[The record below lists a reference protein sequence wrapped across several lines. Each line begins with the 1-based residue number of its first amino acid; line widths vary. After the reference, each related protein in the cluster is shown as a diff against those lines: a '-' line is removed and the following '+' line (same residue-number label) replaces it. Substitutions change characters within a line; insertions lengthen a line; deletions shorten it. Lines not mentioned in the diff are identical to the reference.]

1 MKRYGWLY
9 EKAFTKDNIKLAI
22 IRASKGKKKRKIVRK
37 VLSDIDYYTD
47 EIYHIAWTYSYKPS
61 PYLKFTLKDPS
72 SGKMREICKPRFY
85 PDHCIHW
92 CIYLVLYPILSKRL
106 ISKTYSSLK
115 GRGQIYGQK
124 KIKKQ
129 LKNRTKTK
137 YYLKVD
143 IRKFYPSIDTHKLEI
158 MLEHKI
164 KDPKLLKLIHDILKQ
179 EKGLP
184 IGMIL
189 SQLFANYYITDID
202 YIFNSKFY
210 NRYADDVVIF
220 GSNKRKLL
228 KQRVC
233 LQECLDKKSLTL
245 KSNYQVYKTDKEMLD
260 YMGFRFNHDKVIM
273 RRKIMIKANR
283 DILKWKRNKTYKIAC
298 SIISHMGYVKHS
310 NSYMFYSNR
319 IRPYVN
325 FNELKQIIRS
335 NTNENLQIAIEY

>member
-9 EKAFTKDNIKLAI
+9 EKTFTKDNIKLAI
-22 IRASKGKKKRKIVRK
+22 IRASKGKKKRRIVRK
-37 VLSDIDYYTD
+37 VLSNIDYYTD

-61 PYLKFTLKDPS
+61 PYSKFTLKDHS

-129 LKNRTKTK
+129 LKNKKQTK

-143 IRKFYPSIDTHKLEI
+143 IRKFYPSIDTHKLET

-202 YIFNSKFY
+202 YTFNSKFY
-210 NRYADDVVIF
+210 NRYADDIVIF
-220 GSNKRKLL
+220 SPNKRKLH
-228 KQRVC
+228 KQRTY
-233 LQECLDKKSLTL
+233 LQHFLLKKSLKL
-245 KSNYQVYKTDKEMLD
+245 KPNYQVYRTDKEMLD

-273 RRKIMIKANR
+273 RKKIMIKTNR
-283 DILKWKRNKTYKIAC
+283 DIIKWQYNKTYKNAC
-298 SIISHMGYVKHS
+298 SIISHMGYVKRS
-310 NSYMFYSNR
+310 NSYMFYLNR
-319 IRPYVN
+319 IKPYVN
-325 FNELKQIIRS
+325 FKELKQIIRS
-335 NTNENLQIAIEY
+335 NTNENLQITI